1 MKNIFTIASIL
12 VLGLLINFSCKKST
26 TTSNTTTTG
35 STTTVNTNTTTTNLS
50 IDGNAVASIGANGN
64 ANNAGEYQLYGS
76 ASSGYPNVNI
86 TFSNTSPSGNY
97 AISPYST
104 SAPPAAGHC
113 YFNYFSNIT
122 NSSSASSGVV
132 TVVVGSP
139 NTAIFT
145 NIACSGGAG
154 SHSLTGAFKF

>member
-1 MKNIFTIASIL
+1 MGA
-12 VLGLLINFSCKKST
+12 
-26 TTSNTTTTG
+26 TG
-35 STTTVNTNTTTTNLS
+35 NVN
-50 IDGNAVASIGANGN
+50 GAN
-64 ANNAGEYQLYGS
+64 EYQLYGS
-76 ASSGYPNVNI
+76 ATGGYPNVNI
-86 TFSNTSPSGNY
+86 TFPDKVPSGTY
-97 AISPYST
+97 SISAFST
-104 SAPPAAGHC
+104 TTPPPPAAGHC

-122 NSSSASSGVV
+122 NSSLASSGVV